1 MSKDMG
7 IKLHWKEGGRMIGE
21 SFGPKLLK
29 KEKNLSNLATAYQV
43 RRGHDIVP
51 YVLKN
56 PIRDQKLENWFKQEA
71 SIRIK
76 SLKPGLSSSE
86 RQDALEMGNRLAE
99 GEVSPI
105 PLSKL
110 LQMNN
115 FYGSAADIVDRANQ
129 GIELLKNNLES
140 DLLGTAA
147 RGTPCG
153 GASTRS
159 AKWARENPEIA
170 ARFGFSERT
179 PRFLYRVG
187 GKTLS
192 QITLEFSNY
201 IAKTIGKV
209 FPNIV
214 MTNTEIVEDLM
225 KTVRSEWGNFIQ
237 EELENTIFFNQ
248 IVLPRMWM
256 EDQKIIEG
264 KLYPAGHGD
273 YPYLFAKYKM
283 AKTLVECGIKYLIF
297 SNADEWLWQAD
308 PVMISIAH
316 ELFQKGN
323 HMVIIGVENINNQ
336 FGGGFVEKRDGTQA
350 LVEAPRLPWS
360 IVKEKKAPIALNT
373 TFYAMDV
380 EYLAANEEK
389 LLNVNKS
396 MIVKEVP
403 GRQLGC
409 TEQIFGVDSWAGDV
423 FSEVLN
429 PAFIQW
435 PRLNF
440 LGIKDGG
447 FISGS
452 TPVDGLGGR
461 TYLHYVNETVAT
473 FPSTMRRLING
484 DRSVAEFLFRNGYSY
499 L

>member
-1 MSKDMG
+1 MD
-7 IKLHWKEGGRMIGE
+7 
-21 SFGPKLLK
+21 
-29 KEKNLSNLATAYQV
+29 
-43 RRGHDIVP
+43 
-51 YVLKN
+51 
-56 PIRDQKLENWFKQEA
+56 
-71 SIRIK
+71 
-76 SLKPGLSSSE
+76 
-86 RQDALEMGNRLAE
+86 
-99 GEVSPI
+99 
-105 PLSKL
+105 
-110 LQMNN
+110 N
-115 FYGSAADIVDRANQ
+115 FYGSVADIIDRAKQ
-129 GIELLKNNLES
+129 GLGLLKDNPQS

-147 RGTPCG
+147 RGSPCG

-159 AKWARENPEIA
+159 SKWARENPEIA
-170 ARFGFSERT
+170 ARFGFNERT

-187 GKTLS
+187 KKTLS
-192 QITLEFSNY
+192 QITLEFSVN
-201 IAKTIGKV
+201 IARAIGRV

-225 KTVRSEWGNFIQ
+225 RMVHSEWGNFTK
-237 EELENTIFFNQ
+237 EELGNTVFFNQ
-248 IVLPRMWM
+248 IVLPRMWV
-256 EDQKIIEG
+256 EDQKVIEG

-283 AKTLVECGIKYLIF
+283 AKTLLECGIKYLVF

-316 ELFQKGN
+316 ELFQKGH

-336 FGGGFVEKRDGTQA
+336 FGGGFIEKSDGTQA
-350 LVEAPRLPWS
+350 LVESPRLPWS
-360 IVKEKKAPIALNT
+360 IVSEKKAPVALNT

-389 LLNVNKS
+389 LLKVNKS

-403 GRQLGC
+403 GRQAGC

-447 FISGS
+447 FIAGS
-452 TPVDGLGGR
+452 TPVEGLGGR
-461 TYLHYVNETVAT
+461 TYQDYLKETVAT
-473 FPSTMRRLING
+473 FPATMQRLIDG
-484 DRSVAEFLFRNGYSY
+484 DRSVAEVLLRKGYSY